1 MNQDNFIDT
10 VCKKLNL
17 DYSKGKLGVEE
28 DFLSLFNLMDV
39 CEYFLDFTEQPSEL
53 SGVKQAF
60 IHVKSPIENKA
71 VFEKYG
77 QVIADTAKDLYGTR
91 DGYTIC
97 GLVCD
102 VLVPEA
108 QVV

>member
-28 DFLSLFNLMDV
+28 DFLSLFSVIDA
-39 CEYFLDFTEQPSEL
+39 CEYCLDFTEKPSEL
-53 SGVKQAF
+53 SGVRQAF
-60 IHVKSPIENKA
+60 IHVKSPAENKA
-71 VFEKYG
+71 LFDKYS

-91 DGYTIC
+91 DSYTIC

>member
-1 MNQDNFIDT
+1 MNHDNFIET

-17 DYSKGKLGVEE
+17 DYSKGALDVED
-28 DFLSLFNLMDV
+28 DFLELFGAVDK
-39 CEYFLDFTEQPSEL
+39 YDAFLEFTDQPAETAGL
-53 SGVKQAF
+53 KQA
-60 IHVKSPIENKA
+60 IINMKVPAENKTG
-71 VFEKYG
+71 FDKYN
-77 QVIADTAKDLYGTR
+77 QIIVDTAKDLYGSR

-108 QVV
+108 QAV